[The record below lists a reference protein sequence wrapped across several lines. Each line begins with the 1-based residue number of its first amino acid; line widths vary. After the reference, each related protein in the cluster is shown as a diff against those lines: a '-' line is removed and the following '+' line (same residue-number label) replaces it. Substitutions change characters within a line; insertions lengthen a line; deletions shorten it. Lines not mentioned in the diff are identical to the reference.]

1 MVVRPWWTCICMA
14 SPPADD
20 VCAVALVVGDDISV
34 THLTIGKSLAKIL
47 QKYAKILAKYRWH
60 TWQWGNLGKN
70 IALWW
75 PGWSHLVLYSYLRWF
90 GGWRGISSSLI
101 HWTHASLSEERK
113 HVLSSGHGHKCTILM
128 IRLSK
133 SHVKQCSHARQL
145 RPIGHGLRQKGLI
158 PPPPPQTSTFTT
170 ASTLS
175 ISTCT
180 VVYLPPADF

>member
-1 MVVRPWWTCICMA
+1 MTIWVAFYCAIWQDNLICSEGNTSTHSQIHLSMVVRPWWTCICMA

-20 VCAVALVVGDDISV
+20 VCAVALVVGGDISV

-75 PGWSHLVLYSYLRWF
+75 PGWSHLVLYSYLSWF

-101 HWTHASLSEERK
+101 HGTHACLSEERK
-113 HVLSSGHGHKCTILM
+113 HDLSPGHGHKCTILD
-128 IRLSK
+128 
-133 SHVKQCSHARQL
+133 VKN
-145 RPIGHGLRQKGLI
+145 I
-158 PPPPPQTSTFTT
+158 
-170 ASTLS
+170 
-175 ISTCT
+175 
-180 VVYLPPADF
+180 